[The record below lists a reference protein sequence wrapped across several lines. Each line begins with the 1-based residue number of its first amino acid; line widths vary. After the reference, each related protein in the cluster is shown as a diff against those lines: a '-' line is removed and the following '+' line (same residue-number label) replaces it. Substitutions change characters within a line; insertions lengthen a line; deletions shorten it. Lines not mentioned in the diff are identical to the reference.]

1 MKQKTHC
8 RHATA
13 MLLLVVGLFVVM
25 PQTAYGKE
33 IDPKRATE
41 IAKKYVSLPRGND
54 AKVRNKVINASINSP
69 YYNG

>member
-1 MKQKTHC
+1 
-8 RHATA
+8 

-69 YYNG
+69 YYIFNDAG